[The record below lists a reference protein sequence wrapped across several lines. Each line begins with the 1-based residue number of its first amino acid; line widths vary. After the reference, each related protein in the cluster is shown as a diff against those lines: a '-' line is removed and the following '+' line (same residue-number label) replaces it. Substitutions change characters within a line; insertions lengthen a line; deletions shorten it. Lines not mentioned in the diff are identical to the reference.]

1 MRSSNKTLGFTLVEI
16 LVALLVFAVVGLLS
30 TRLLSQSIDNQ
41 NNLQDRGQRLAE
53 IHRAMRVLQR
63 DIVQLSRR
71 KIRDAQGEE
80 LPALLVSDQGAI
92 EFSRVGWR
100 NPLRQP
106 RSEVQRV
113 GYRWQDE
120 KIIRGYWLTLDRS
133 YDAEP
138 AYQTLLENVEAIEFF
153 AVDQLGNEHR
163 LWPLD
168 PEANVVTEKGE
179 SLYLAAI
186 LVRAEI
192 APYGMIERIW
202 QVPSV

>member
-1 MRSSNKTLGFTLVEI
+1 MRSANKTLGFTLVEI

-41 NNLQDRGQRLAE
+41 NTLQERGQRLAE

-71 KIRDAQGEE
+71 KIRNAQGEE
-80 LPALLVSDQGAI
+80 LPALMVSDQGAI

-153 AVDQLGNEHR
+153 AVDQLGNEHKQ
-163 LWPLD
+163 WPLD
-168 PEANVVTEKGE
+168 PQDNVVTEEGKA
-179 SLYLAAI
+179 LYLAAI

-202 QVPSV
+202 RVPSV

>member
-1 MRSSNKTLGFTLVEI
+1 MRKTLGFTLVEI
-16 LVALLVFAVVGLLS
+16 LVALLVFSVVALLS
-30 TRLLSQSIDNQ
+30 ARLLSQSIDNQ
-41 NNLQDRGQRLAE
+41 SNLQDRGQRLAE
-53 IHRAMRVLQR
+53 IHRAMRVIQR
-63 DIVQLSRR
+63 DILQLSRR
-71 KIRDAQGEE
+71 RIRDAQGEE
-80 LPALLVSDQGAI
+80 LPALIVSDQGVI

-138 AYQTLLENVEAIEFF
+138 AYQTLLEDVETIEFF
-153 AVDQLGNEHR
+153 AVDQLGNEHNQ
-163 LWPLD
+163 WPLD
-168 PEANVVTEKGE
+168 PSASQATQEGE
-179 SLYLAAI
+179 ELYLTAI
-186 LVRAEI
+186 LFRAEI

-202 QVPSV
+202 RVPRV

>member
-1 MRSSNKTLGFTLVEI
+1 MQPLKKILGFTLVEI
-16 LVALLVFAVVGLLS
+16 LVALLVFSVVGLLS
-30 TRLLSQSIDNQ
+30 ARLLSQSVDNQ

-63 DIVQLSRR
+63 DILQLSRR

-80 LPALLVSDQGAI
+80 LPALIVSDQGAI

-120 KIIRGYWLTLDRS
+120 KIVRGYWLTLDRS

-138 AYQTLLENVEAIEFF
+138 AFQTLLEDVETIEFF
-153 AVDQLGNEHR
+153 AVDQLGNEHKQ
-163 LWPLD
+163 WPLD
-168 PEANVVTEKGE
+168 PEAYAATEEGE
-179 SLYLAAI
+179 ALYLAAI
-186 LVRAEI
+186 VVRMELL
-192 APYGMIERIW
+192 PYGLIERIW
-202 QVPSV
+202 RVPNV

>member
-80 LPALLVSDQGAI
+80 LPALIVSDQGAI

-153 AVDQLGNEHR
+153 AVDQLGNEHKQ
-163 LWPLD
+163 WPLD
-168 PEANVVTEKGE
+168 PEANLVTEKGE
-179 SLYLAAI
+179 ALYLAAI

>member
-53 IHRAMRVLQR
+53 IHRTMRVLQR

-80 LPALLVSDQGAI
+80 LPALMVSDQGAI

-138 AYQTLLENVEAIEFF
+138 AYQTLLEDVEAIEFF

-163 LWPLD
+163 QWPLD
-168 PEANVVTEKGE
+168 PEANVVTEEGE
-179 SLYLAAI
+179 ALYLAAI

>member
-1 MRSSNKTLGFTLVEI
+1 MRKTLGFTLVEI
-16 LVALLVFAVVGLLS
+16 LVALLVFSVVALLS
-30 TRLLSQSIDNQ
+30 ARLLSQSIDNQ
-41 NNLQDRGQRLAE
+41 SNLQDRGQRLAE

-63 DIVQLSRR
+63 DILQLSRR

-80 LPALLVSDQGAI
+80 LPALIVSDQGVI

-138 AYQTLLENVEAIEFF
+138 AYQTLLEDVETIEFF
-153 AVDQLGNEHR
+153 AVDQLSNEHKQ
-163 LWPLD
+163 WPLD
-168 PEANVVTEKGE
+168 PSASQATQEGE
-179 SLYLAAI
+179 ELYLTAI
-186 LVRAEI
+186 LFRAEI

-202 QVPSV
+202 RVPRV

>member
-1 MRSSNKTLGFTLVEI
+1 MQPLKKILGFTLVEI
-16 LVALLVFAVVGLLS
+16 LVALLVFSVVGLLS
-30 TRLLSQSIDNQ
+30 ARLLSQSVDNQ

-63 DIVQLSRR
+63 DILQLSRR

-80 LPALLVSDQGAI
+80 LPALIVSDQGAI

-120 KIIRGYWLTLDRS
+120 KIVRGNWLTLDRS

-138 AYQTLLENVEAIEFF
+138 AFQTLLEDVETIEFF
-153 AVDQLGNEHR
+153 VVDQLGNEHKQ
-163 LWPLD
+163 WPLD
-168 PEANVVTEKGE
+168 PEAYAATEE
-179 SLYLAAI
+179 SEALYLAAI
-186 LVRAEI
+186 VVRMELL
-192 APYGMIERIW
+192 PYGLIERIW
-202 QVPSV
+202 RVPNV

>member
-80 LPALLVSDQGAI
+80 LPALIVSDQGSI

-153 AVDQLGNEHR
+153 AVDQLGNEHKQ
-163 LWPLD
+163 WPLD

-179 SLYLAAI
+179 ALYLAAI

>member
-80 LPALLVSDQGAI
+80 LPALIVSDQGAI

-100 NPLRQP
+100 NPLWQP

-153 AVDQLGNEHR
+153 AVDQLGNEHKQ
-163 LWPLD
+163 WPLD
-168 PEANVVTEKGE
+168 PEANVVTEEGE
-179 SLYLAAI
+179 ALYLAAI

>member
-1 MRSSNKTLGFTLVEI
+1 MRRSNKTLGFTLVEI

-53 IHRAMRVLQR
+53 IHRAIRVLQR

-71 KIRDAQGEE
+71 KIRDAQGEQ
-80 LPALLVSDQGAI
+80 LPALMVSDQGAI
-92 EFSRVGWR
+92 EVSRVGWR

-120 KIIRGYWLTLDRS
+120 KIVRGYWLTLDRS

-138 AYQTLLENVEAIEFF
+138 AYQTLLEDVEAIEFF
-153 AVDQLGNEHR
+153 AVDQLGKEHKQ
-163 LWPLD
+163 WPLD
-168 PEANVVTEKGE
+168 PEANVVTEEGE
-179 SLYLAAI
+179 ALYLAAI

>member
-80 LPALLVSDQGAI
+80 LPALIVSDQGAI

-100 NPLRQP
+100 NPLRRP

-138 AYQTLLENVEAIEFF
+138 AYQTLLEDVEAIEFF

-163 LWPLD
+163 QWPLD
-168 PEANVVTEKGE
+168 PEANVVTEEGE
-179 SLYLAAI
+179 ALYLAAI

>member
-80 LPALLVSDQGAI
+80 LPALIVSDQGAI

-163 LWPLD
+163 QWPLD

-179 SLYLAAI
+179 ALYLAAI

-202 QVPSV
+202 RVPSV

>member
-1 MRSSNKTLGFTLVEI
+1 MRGSNKTLGFTLVEI

-30 TRLLSQSIDNQ
+30 SRLLSQSIDNQ

-80 LPALLVSDQGAI
+80 LPALIVSDQGAI

-153 AVDQLGNEHR
+153 AVDQLGNEYKQ
-163 LWPLD
+163 WPLD

-179 SLYLAAI
+179 ALYLAAI

>member
-1 MRSSNKTLGFTLVEI
+1 MRKTLGFTLVEI
-16 LVALLVFAVVGLLS
+16 LVALLVFSVVALLS
-30 TRLLSQSIDNQ
+30 ARLLSQSIDNQ
-41 NNLQDRGQRLAE
+41 SNLQDRGQRLAE
-53 IHRAMRVLQR
+53 IHRAMRVIQR
-63 DIVQLSRR
+63 DILQLSRR

-80 LPALLVSDQGAI
+80 LPALIVSDQGVI

-138 AYQTLLENVEAIEFF
+138 AYQTLLEDVETIEFF
-153 AVDQLGNEHR
+153 AVDQLGNEHKQ
-163 LWPLD
+163 WPLD
-168 PEANVVTEKGE
+168 PSASQATQEGE
-179 SLYLAAI
+179 ELYLTAI
-186 LVRAEI
+186 LFRAEI

-202 QVPSV
+202 RVPSV

>member
-1 MRSSNKTLGFTLVEI
+1 MQPLKKILGFTLVEI

-30 TRLLSQSIDNQ
+30 ARLLSQSVDNQ

-63 DIVQLSRR
+63 DILQLSRR

-80 LPALLVSDQGAI
+80 LPALIVSDQGAI

-120 KIIRGYWLTLDRS
+120 KIVRGYWLTLDRS

-138 AYQTLLENVEAIEFF
+138 AFQTLLEDVETIEFF
-153 AVDQLGNEHR
+153 AVDQLGNEHKQ
-163 LWPLD
+163 WPLD
-168 PEANVVTEKGE
+168 PEAYAATEE
-179 SLYLAAI
+179 SEALYLAAI
-186 LVRAEI
+186 VVRMELL
-192 APYGMIERIW
+192 PYGLIERIW
-202 QVPSV
+202 RVPNV

>member
-80 LPALLVSDQGAI
+80 LPALIVSDQGAI

-153 AVDQLGNEHR
+153 AVDQLGNEHKQ
-163 LWPLD
+163 WPLD
-168 PEANVVTEKGE
+168 PEANTVTEKGE

>member
-1 MRSSNKTLGFTLVEI
+1 MRSANKTLGFTLVEI

-80 LPALLVSDQGAI
+80 LPALIVSDQGAI

-133 YDAEP
+133 YDVEP

-163 LWPLD
+163 QWPLD
-168 PEANVVTEKGE
+168 PEANVVTEEGE
-179 SLYLAAI
+179 ALYLAAI

-202 QVPSV
+202 RVPSV

>member
-80 LPALLVSDQGAI
+80 LPALIVSDQGAI

-113 GYRWQDE
+113 DYRWQDE

-153 AVDQLGNEHR
+153 AVDQLGNEHKQ
-163 LWPLD
+163 WPLD
-168 PEANVVTEKGE
+168 PEANVVTEEGE
-179 SLYLAAI
+179 ALYLAAI

>member
-16 LVALLVFAVVGLLS
+16 LVALLVFAVAGLLS

-41 NNLQDRGQRLAE
+41 NNLIDRGQRLAE

-80 LPALLVSDQGAI
+80 LPALIVSDQGAI

-153 AVDQLGNEHR
+153 AVDQLGNEHKQ
-163 LWPLD
+163 WPLD
-168 PEANVVTEKGE
+168 PEANVVTENGE
-179 SLYLAAI
+179 ALYLAAI

>member
-63 DIVQLSRR
+63 DIVQLSHR

-80 LPALLVSDQGAI
+80 LPALIVSDQGAI

-138 AYQTLLENVEAIEFF
+138 AYQTLLEDVEAIEFF

-163 LWPLD
+163 QWPLD
-168 PEANVVTEKGE
+168 PEANVVTEEGE
-179 SLYLAAI
+179 ALYLAAI

>member
-153 AVDQLGNEHR
+153 AVDQLGNEHKQ
-163 LWPLD
+163 WPLD
-168 PEANVVTEKGE
+168 PEANVVTEEGE
-179 SLYLAAI
+179 TLYLAAI

>member
-1 MRSSNKTLGFTLVEI
+1 MRRSNKTLGFTLVEI

-53 IHRAMRVLQR
+53 IHRAIRVLQR

-80 LPALLVSDQGAI
+80 LPALMVSDQGAI

-138 AYQTLLENVEAIEFF
+138 AYQTLLEDVEAIEFF

-163 LWPLD
+163 QWPLD
-168 PEANVVTEKGE
+168 PEANVVTEEGE
-179 SLYLAAI
+179 ALYLAAI

>member
-80 LPALLVSDQGAI
+80 LPALIVSDQGAI

-153 AVDQLGNEHR
+153 AVDQLGNEHKQ
-163 LWPLD
+163 WPLD
-168 PEANVVTEKGE
+168 PEANVVTDEGE
-179 SLYLAAI
+179 TLYLAAI

>member
-80 LPALLVSDQGAI
+80 LPALIVSDQGAI

-138 AYQTLLENVEAIEFF
+138 AYQTLLEDVEAIEFF

-163 LWPLD
+163 QWPLD
-168 PEANVVTEKGE
+168 PEANVVTEEGE
-179 SLYLAAI
+179 ALYLAAI

>member
-1 MRSSNKTLGFTLVEI
+1 MRSANKTLGFTLVEI

-80 LPALLVSDQGAI
+80 LPALIVSDQGAI

-153 AVDQLGNEHR
+153 AVDQLGNEHKQ
-163 LWPLD
+163 WPLD
-168 PEANVVTEKGE
+168 PEANVVTEEGE
-179 SLYLAAI
+179 ALYLAAI

-202 QVPSV
+202 RVPSV

>member
-71 KIRDAQGEE
+71 NIRDAQGEE
-80 LPALLVSDQGAI
+80 LPALMVSDQGAI

-163 LWPLD
+163 QWPLD
-168 PEANVVTEKGE
+168 PEANVVTEEGE
-179 SLYLAAI
+179 ALYLAAI

>member
-71 KIRDAQGEE
+71 KIRDAQGEG
-80 LPALLVSDQGAI
+80 LPALIVSDQGAI

-153 AVDQLGNEHR
+153 AVDQLGNEHKQ
-163 LWPLD
+163 WPLD
-168 PEANVVTEKGE
+168 PEANVVTEEGE
-179 SLYLAAI
+179 TLYLAAI

>member
-80 LPALLVSDQGAI
+80 LPALIVSDQGAI

-153 AVDQLGNEHR
+153 AVDQLGNEHKQ
-163 LWPLD
+163 WPLD
-168 PEANVVTEKGE
+168 PEANVVTEEGE
-179 SLYLAAI
+179 TLYLAAI

>member
-1 MRSSNKTLGFTLVEI
+1 MQPLKKILGFTLVEI
-16 LVALLVFAVVGLLS
+16 LVALLVFSVVGLLS
-30 TRLLSQSIDNQ
+30 ARLLSQSVDNQ

-63 DIVQLSRR
+63 DILQLSRR

-80 LPALLVSDQGAI
+80 LPALIVSDQGAI

-120 KIIRGYWLTLDRS
+120 KIVRGYWLALDRS

-138 AYQTLLENVEAIEFF
+138 AFQTLLEDVETIEFF
-153 AVDQLGNEHR
+153 AVDQLGNEHKQ
-163 LWPLD
+163 WPLD
-168 PEANVVTEKGE
+168 PEAYAATEE
-179 SLYLAAI
+179 SEVLYLAAI
-186 LVRAEI
+186 VVRMELL
-192 APYGMIERIW
+192 PYGLIERIW
-202 QVPSV
+202 RVPNV

>member
-1 MRSSNKTLGFTLVEI
+1 MRSSTKTLGFTLVEI

-80 LPALLVSDQGAI
+80 LPALIVSDQGAI

-153 AVDQLGNEHR
+153 AVDQLGNEHKQ
-163 LWPLD
+163 WPLD

>member
-1 MRSSNKTLGFTLVEI
+1 MQPLKKILGFTLVEI
-16 LVALLVFAVVGLLS
+16 LVALLVFSVVGLLS
-30 TRLLSQSIDNQ
+30 ARLLSQSVDNQ

-63 DIVQLSRR
+63 DILQVSRR

-80 LPALLVSDQGAI
+80 LPALIVSDQGAI

-120 KIIRGYWLTLDRS
+120 KVVRGYWLTLDRS

-138 AYQTLLENVEAIEFF
+138 AFQTLLEDVETIEFF
-153 AVDQLGNEHR
+153 AVDQLGNEHKQ
-163 LWPLD
+163 WPLD
-168 PEANVVTEKGE
+168 PEAYAAAEE
-179 SLYLAAI
+179 SEALYLAAI
-186 LVRAEI
+186 VVRMELL
-192 APYGMIERIW
+192 PYGLIERIW
-202 QVPSV
+202 RVPNV

>member
-1 MRSSNKTLGFTLVEI
+1 MRQLKKILGFTLVEI
-16 LVALLVFAVVGLLS
+16 LVALLVFSVVGLLS
-30 TRLLSQSIDNQ
+30 ARLLSQSVDNQ

-63 DIVQLSRR
+63 DILQLSRR

-80 LPALLVSDQGAI
+80 LPALIVSDQGAI

-120 KIIRGYWLTLDRS
+120 KIVRGYWLTLDRS

-138 AYQTLLENVEAIEFF
+138 AFQTLLEDVETIEFF
-153 AVDQLGNEHR
+153 AVDQLGNEHKQ
-163 LWPLD
+163 WPLD
-168 PEANVVTEKGE
+168 PEAYAATEE
-179 SLYLAAI
+179 SEALHLAAI
-186 LVRAEI
+186 VVRMELL
-192 APYGMIERIW
+192 PYGLIERIW
-202 QVPSV
+202 RVPNV